1 MKKNGYLIER
11 AKFIQELKNL
21 DERFI
26 SEYEEEKKDS
36 VEKVLEFM
44 FQLDVSPEDMIFAFA
59 KGEKIEY
66 ERQQREIRRL
76 MIKRGA

>member
-26 SEYEEEKKDS
+26 SEYEEEKRI
-36 VEKVLEFM
+36 
-44 FQLDVSPEDMIFAFA
+44 QLKKSLNLCFS
-59 KGEKIEY
+59 
-66 ERQQREIRRL
+66 
-76 MIKRGA
+76 